1 MSINRPKLST
11 HLKWTMGNSST
22 SVPAAKDLTIMRS
35 TPCKP
40 MPNWNWKTLKD
51 RLFIFRYSHV
61 VQFLHIFVI
70 CLQCPLLIEKQILFQ
85 WKFMWICELELRL
98 ACRTWYVP
106 FIFKSQ
112 SKIECLWNYFASFC
126 ECHKC
131 STSALVS
138 NIPWSDIYKFLE
150 FCYFDYISLDV
161 DLIVCRGL
169 KRGPQDDLVD
179 KVKVY
184 MLCLSLIAS
193 FTSITISHLTLFIC
207 FDLNVHGFTQKVVL
221 YLKLNKSFS
230 NTGFGEISINTH
242 CSNVKNIILSDF
254 QSIGRI
260 LNHTSWIWI

>member
-1 MSINRPKLST
+1 MNNGQFFDIGSSGKGLDNNEINAMQADAKLELADLKRQVVYLQVFARRPILTHFRYLLTMST
-11 HLKWTMGNSST
+11 TY
-22 SVPAAKDLTIMRS
+22 
-35 TPCKP
+35 
-40 MPNWNWKTLKD
+40 WKTNIISMK
-51 RLFIFRYSHV
+51 I
-61 VQFLHIFVI
+61 
-70 CLQCPLLIEKQILFQ
+70 
-85 WKFMWICELELRL
+85 
-98 ACRTWYVP
+98 YVNMRIGIALSMSDI
-106 FIFKSQ
+106 IFKSQ

-254 QSIGRI
+254 QSID
-260 LNHTSWIWI
+260 TSWIWI